1 MLSRFLSFPVWLPT
15 LALSAFGATPAL
27 MPLPVKME
35 LGAGALAIDTHFTAA
50 AMGAADPRLVAG
62 VERLVTLLSRET
74 GIAFADKPASAATAT
89 LQVECAAR
97 APLYPKLGEDESY
110 QLDVTT
116 EGAQLKAAT
125 VDGALRGLATVA
137 QLAMPG
143 AHGFEIA
150 AVHIEDRPRFPWR
163 GLMLDVSR
171 HWMPLEVVLRNL
183 EAMAAVKLNVFHW
196 HLSDDQG
203 FRVESRLFP
212 WLQGKG
218 SDGHFYTQAEI
229 RRVVAFAR
237 DRGIRVIPEF
247 DIPGHSTSWFA
258 GYPSLASAPGPYQA
272 GHNFGGYVATMDPT
286 REETYKFLDA
296 FIGEMALL
304 FPDPF
309 FHIGGDEV
317 NGRQWKESAHV
328 QAFAKAHKLTEMHEL
343 QLYFNRRLQRI
354 LARHGKTMVG
364 WDEILQP
371 DLAKG
376 TVIQSWRGQAS
387 LAESANKG
395 YRGIL
400 SWGYYLDHLSPARF
414 HYGVDPLAG
423 AAAELTPE
431 VAERILGGEAC
442 MWTELADSETVDS
455 RVWPRTAAIAERFW
469 SPQTVTDAASMYD
482 RMEAVSRLLAWT
494 GLEHRA
500 LYGPMLSRLTGG
512 HPAPPLL
519 VLAEASEALGLG
531 KRSTRGVET
540 NTPFNRLADSIPPE
554 SETVRALE
562 LAAGRVASGSGAS
575 QSDLDLLRGTFEK
588 WIANDAPFE
597 TLVDN
602 NAFLGELQ
610 PLSQHLAA
618 LGRAGLE
625 ALDDLAHDRKAA
637 PDWLAARNAEIA
649 DFLKPAADV
658 TLAAARPVKLLLDAR
673 ALAQE

>member
-1 MLSRFLSFPVWLPT
+1 MWLPA
-15 LALSAFGATPAL
+15 LALSAFGAAPAL

-110 QLDVTT
+110 QLDVTAD
-116 EGAQLKAAT
+116 GAHLKAAT
-125 VDGALRGLATVA
+125 VDGALRGLATFA
-137 QLAMPG
+137 QLAEPG
-143 AHGFEIA
+143 PHGFEIP
-150 AVHIEDRPRFPWR
+150 AVHIEDSPRFPWR

-171 HWMPLEVVLRNL
+171 HWMPVEVVLRNL

-212 WLQGKG
+212 RLQGKG
-218 SDGHFYTQAEI
+218 ADGHFYTQAEI

-247 DIPGHSTSWFA
+247 DMPGHSTSWFA
-258 GYPSLASAPGPYQA
+258 GYPALASAPGPYQV
-272 GHNFGGYVATMDPT
+272 GRDFGVFDAAMDPT
-286 REETYKFLDA
+286 REQTYQFLDA

-328 QAFAKAHKLTEMHEL
+328 QAFARAHKLTQTHEL
-343 QLYFNRRLQRI
+343 QLYFNHRLQRI

-364 WDEILQP
+364 WDEIMQP

-387 LAESANKG
+387 LAESATKG

-400 SWGYYLDHLSPARF
+400 SWGYYLDHLSPAKF
-414 HYGVDPLAG
+414 HYAVDPLAG
-423 AAAELTPE
+423 AAAELAPE
-431 VAERILGGEAC
+431 AAGRILGGEAC
-442 MWTELADSETVDS
+442 MWAELVDSETVDS
-455 RVWPRTAAIAERFW
+455 RIWPRTAAIAERFW
-469 SPQTVTDAASMYD
+469 SPPTVTDAASMYQ
-482 RMEAVSRLLAWT
+482 RMEVVSRLLAWT
-494 GLEHRA
+494 GVEHRA
-500 LYGPMLSRLTGG
+500 VYGPMLGRLTGG
-512 HPAPPLL
+512 HPAPPLR

-531 KRSTRGVET
+531 KRSARQIET
-540 NTPFNRLADSIPPE
+540 STPLNRLVDAVPAE

-575 QSDLDLLRGTFEK
+575 QTDLDLLRGAFEL
-588 WIANDAPFE
+588 WMSNDAQFE
-597 TLVDN
+597 ALFDDN
-602 NAFLGELQ
+602 ALLAELQ

-618 LGRAGLE
+618 LGRTGLE

-637 PDWLAARNAEIA
+637 PDWLAARSAEIA
-649 DFLKPAADV
+649 DFLKPTADV
-658 TLAAARPVKLLLDAR
+658 TLAAARPVKVLLDAP
-673 ALAQE
+673 ALAPK